1 MPTNRKRILHRH
13 LHHSLHFV
21 LSVLAVLSIITIIII
36 SSSTIVI
43 LKNTSYASPVI
54 RTTVKTKATR
64 ILPDFSFAAA
74 ADWACNSNTVNTV
87 NNIIAKN
94 PKLVLGI
101 GDYYYSD
108 YYNESLGG
116 GATPAAAQCWF
127 KIIKPIQQKLRISIG
142 NHEYDSQPLLN
153 LYMSRFNLTKQYY
166 SFNYQNIHFL
176 VMSTEL
182 PLVGIGS
189 AEYNFVN
196 KDLAKAASNPDINW
210 IIVCYHKTSYSTP
223 SRVPPFATFRDI
235 YHPLFDKYHVDLV
248 LQGHEHTYQR
258 SYPLRYNVNNSSNP
272 IVVTDNNISA
282 NNNNNNNFTN
292 SQGRI
297 FTIVGTAGARLFPL
311 YGHAPYMA
319 TQYIGHGFLDIT
331 ITNNGKTLSA
341 KFYANDGSVKDQFT
355 INKSK

>member
-1 MPTNRKRILHRH
+1 MPTNRKRILHRRPY
-13 LHHSLHFV
+13 V
-21 LSVLAVLSIITIIII
+21 ISVLAILSILIIIIII
-36 SSSTIVI
+36 SPSTVVI
-43 LKNTSYASPVI
+43 LKNTSYASAIVEATP
-54 RTTVKTKATR
+54 KTKTTR

-87 NNIIAKN
+87 NNIITKN

-127 KIIKPIQQKLRISIG
+127 KIIKPIEQKLRIAIG
-142 NHEYDSQPLLN
+142 NHEHDSQPLLN

-166 SFNYQNIHFL
+166 SFNYQNVHFL

-182 PLVGIGS
+182 SLVGIGS

-196 KDLAKAASNPDINW
+196 NDLVKAASNPDINW
-210 IIVCYHKTSYSTP
+210 IIVCYHQTSYSTV
-223 SRVPPFATFRDI
+223 SRVPPFTMFRDI

-272 IVVTDNNISA
+272 IVVTDNISA
-282 NNNNNNNFTN
+282 HKNNYNYTN
-292 SQGRI
+292 PQGRI

-331 ITNNGKTLSA
+331 ITNDGKTLTA